1 MMGIDP
7 EMNPALK
14 SSLPEEIKNY
24 QDIAVWGVIYHTV
37 HSRKGMFTII
47 ITGKRGSG
55 KSWTSMELAR
65 LLDRDR
71 DNTPRFSVE
80 RICYTPLQ
88 FKEWISR
95 NDLPIGT
102 VITLDDAGLALYSK
116 EALKKVVVEL
126 GKTLQQVRR
135 KYPILIMCIPYFT
148 MLESHARKFADL
160 YIEVQPN
167 RDLETSQNLVR
178 IQVLKGDYYSGE
190 LYRYNL
196 NKYSVITH
204 PKFNIDFRAEG
215 DNVYRVNKPSQ
226 ELARAYEKE
235 RNKKLIQWD
244 KDSFE
249 KLRKLE
255 IKTDTQ
261 LHKWGFKESIEYT
274 KNKWKDYVD
283 DKGRI
288 SPAKILLETNDK
300 GESRWSRGVAN
311 LIARELNDL
320 REGGE
325 LT

>member
-1 MMGIDP
+1 MKGIDP
-7 EMNPALK
+7 TMNP
-14 SSLPEEIKNY
+14 SLMQTIPKTLREY
-24 QDIAVWGVIYHTV
+24 QDVAVWGMIHHIV
-37 HSRKGMFTII
+37 HSRKGMFTIV

-65 LLDRDR
+65 LLDRGR
-71 DNTPRFSVE
+71 DDVPRFSVE

-88 FKEWISR
+88 FKEWISKT
-95 NDLPIGT
+95 DLPIGT

-148 MLESHARKFADL
+148 MLESHSRRFADL
-160 YIEVQPN
+160 YMEVQPN
-167 RDLETSQNLVR
+167 RDMETKQNLVR

-196 NKYSVITH
+196 NKYHVVTH
-204 PKFNIDFRAEG
+204 PKFKMDFRTEG
-215 DNVYRVNKPSQ
+215 DNVYRVDKPPQS
-226 ELARAYEKE
+226 LAREYEKE
-235 RNKKLIQWD
+235 RDKKLTVWD
-244 KDSFE
+244 KESFD
-249 KLRKLE
+249 KLKKLE
-255 IKTDTQ
+255 SKTDTQ

-274 KNKWKDYVD
+274 KKKWKDFVD

-288 SPAKILLETNDK
+288 SPAKILLETNEK

-311 LIARELNDL
+311 MIARELNDL
-320 REGGE
+320 REVGE